1 MKNKL
6 IIEIIYS
13 VFVILLGNVAAE
25 YIPHTI
31 NGGEILFFFYPTIC
45 STKDCMVSS
54 FFSGKDPLLCKLS
67 QSIVV
72 DSLMPR

>member
-31 NGGEILFFFYPTIC
+31 NGGEILFFFTQQFVLPRIAWYRL
-45 STKDCMVSS
+45 
-54 FFSGKDPLLCKLS
+54 FFLVK
-67 QSIVV
+67 IHYYAN
-72 DSLMPR
+72 